1 MARGRKKQVNLT
13 LQEQLKIVEEKIT
26 ELDSKMNDLK
36 VQRKELNKK
45 IKEEEKEK
53 LYNAVLQSGKTIE
66 QIISIISEKEEN

>member
-1 MARGRKKQVNLT
+1 
-13 LQEQLKIVEEKIT
+13 
-26 ELDSKMNDLK
+26 MNDLK

>member
-1 MARGRKKQVNLT
+1 M
-13 LQEQLKIVEEKIT
+13 KIVEEKIT